1 MPLRK
6 RPHPLSKDGT
16 GKRYNV
22 CQRCDTKY
30 LNLQLGHVKIC
41 ITKELRV
48 EPDITGTGNREYIRG
63 VVKFDERM
71 SRVSRGSDKVETDIR
86 EEQIQDF
93 TVEKGETGIDKGNQ
107 EQDARRGETGRGT
120 ARAIESKISR
130 SALKTQGVDGSE

>member
-6 RPHPLSKDGT
+6 RPHPLSKDGS
-16 GKRYNV
+16 GKRYNI
-22 CQRCDTKY
+22 CQRCDNKY

-41 ITKELRV
+41 ITKDLRV

-93 TVEKGETGIDKGNQ
+93 TVEKGETGIDKGN
-107 EQDARRGETGRGT
+107 
-120 ARAIESKISR
+120 
-130 SALKTQGVDGSE
+130 